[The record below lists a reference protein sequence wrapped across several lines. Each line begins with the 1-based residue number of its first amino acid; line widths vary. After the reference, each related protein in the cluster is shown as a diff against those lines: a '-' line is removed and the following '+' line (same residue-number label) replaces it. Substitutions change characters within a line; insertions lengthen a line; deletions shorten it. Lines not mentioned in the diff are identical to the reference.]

1 MGSPAEEKQKII
13 DMMNQTLNNIEV
25 MRRELS
31 AKLDKENDEN
41 QAFEIKKELSRLE
54 SQATTVKGA
63 RDDFEQQYA
72 KLKTEEER
80 KKFERIVKMAIIVG
94 ITSESLRVAWE
105 KQKQLE
111 ADRDA
116 ALRERETLRRERFEK
131 AVDRIFATM
140 TLRYVTRDMIE
151 DIKNNKK
158 FKEMAEYDPDR
169 LNREEKVKQDEYTN
183 MMSRKFRRYSVK
195 MSGNFEQDEE
205 KLRKILETE
214 KSGYEKALPVLKD
227 FIEKKLDSLGT
238 EADKEF
244 FITLLKDMQEINDI
258 TKKLNMEFITKESD
272 FIKGNGFTKEI
283 YEKEQSIKNRL
294 AEKEVHALQEVM
306 SEYEKGNT
314 TDNKKAD
321 VYQTVLL
328 LKGHVTPQVDEDEVL
343 YKQNEFRKETE
354 CWQVYQRLPE
364 GSVASVVSVSEKNK
378 NELRAWAKINR
389 LTRITKYED
398 RTTLLGCLCDW
409 SRDNTQS
416 IMDSIKKK
424 NKYSANEKNII
435 KEKFASLVLFQLVY
449 DEQKL
454 GFDPQPFTAMVTK
467 NNVFSK
473 KEMLNILAKNIALT
487 PEFDKAFNK
496 YMKGGN
502 YRDNCIKFLAEDAEK
517 QLAKTIEKNVPNM
530 LESLDKVKN
539 LNSSKTVKENNTK
552 RALKK

>member
-54 SQATTVKGA
+54 SQAATVKGA

-105 KQKQLE
+105 KHKQLE

-227 FIEKKLDSLGT
+227 FIEKKLDSIGT

-328 LKGHVTPQVDEDEVL
+328 LKGHVTPQIDEDEVL

-389 LTRITKYED
+389 LTRITKYEG

-409 SRDNTQS
+409 SRDNAQS

-454 GFDPQPFTAMVTK
+454 GLDPQPFTAMVTK

-502 YRDNCIKFLAEDAEK
+502 YRDNCIKFFAEDAEK